1 MLQRWNENDIL
12 AKRRECASDGC
23 IPNPAAGRSADT
35 SGQPD
40 GNDRIIH
47 SRSGSAGVAERPA
60 VQSAQALALKVTHMT
75 KYSTSDDSTDF
86 DNDDSSDEVTLND
99 ANTARAGYQSEAQIA
114 KRKYDL
120 DTPETNENPEIKE
133 LEAPTA
139 PMGAHLENQEELLT
153 AAQVDED
160 GQSVETGDDTAE
172 MQGFS
177 VVPLP

>member
-40 GNDRIIH
+40 ENDRIIH
-47 SRSGSAGVAERPA
+47 SRSGSAGFAERRA
-60 VQSAQALALKVTHMT
+60 VQSGRTLALKVTQMT

-86 DNDDSSDEVTLND
+86 DNTSDDVTLND
-99 ANTARAGYQSEAQIA
+99 ANTASAGYQSEAQIA
-114 KRKYDL
+114 KRKYDF
-120 DTPETNENPEIKE
+120 DTPETNENPEVKE